1 MTIARSRA
9 AAQVVA
15 KVTFGAFLLFFT
27 LAPFRAATVPLC
39 RPYTSPPSCSLARSA
54 ATGEL
59 CFHLRGRVSCRTCY
73 CFAGSLS
80 SPCLRRAA
88 VHASTRCRRPT
99 PSAAQPLSRSFCGLA
114 RLRCAHTYVPCV
126 AGLAAHCFCPA
137 RGALCRTRPRRALPP
152 PLAPS
157 ASPAQSLIRPSRSL
171 GPPDLQLKSRMRA
184 DGRPSARLQLQERTR
199 HQTLDLINR

>member
-137 RGALCRTRPRRALPP
+137 RGALGRTRPRRALPP
-152 PLAPS
+152 PVGTLRLACPVAHPPQPLPWPTGPSTQVKDACRRSPKRPSS
-157 ASPAQSLIRPSRSL
+157 ASGA
-171 GPPDLQLKSRMRA
+171 
-184 DGRPSARLQLQERTR
+184 
-199 HQTLDLINR
+199 HQASNA